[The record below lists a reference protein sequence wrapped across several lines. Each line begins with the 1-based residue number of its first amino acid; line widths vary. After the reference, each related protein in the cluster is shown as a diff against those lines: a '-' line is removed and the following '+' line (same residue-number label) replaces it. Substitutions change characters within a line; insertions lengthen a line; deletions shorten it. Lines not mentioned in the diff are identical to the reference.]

1 MFITL
6 PNKDYK
12 SSDITLAAIL
22 ACTKKDNMLKVC
34 KKLDLYVS
42 PNLRKD
48 ETARRLASEMLE
60 TPEAILC
67 VLSKTELKLLDE
79 FVKAGSN
86 AYIARKERKMP
97 YMLQKLGLVV
107 TYEELTATSKGVVTI
122 WHMLMPDEVRT
133 SLADLLPLF
142 LTCVEKGIPTP
153 SYKELRMMS
162 AMAAFLGE

>member
-22 ACTKKDNMLKVC
+22 ASTKKDNILKVC

-48 ETARRLASEMLE
+48 ETARRLAQEILE
-60 TPEAILC
+60 TPEAVLC
-67 VLSKTELKLLDE
+67 ALSKTELKLLDE
-79 FVKAGSN
+79 FVQAAPN
-86 AYIARKERKMP
+86 TYIVRKQRKTP

-107 TYEELTATSKGVVTI
+107 TYEETAATPKGVGTT

-133 SLADLLPLF
+133 AL
-142 LTCVEKGIPTP
+142 
-153 SYKELRMMS
+153 
-162 AMAAFLGE
+162 AAFYGE